1 MFKIIN
7 KNKVKFRNIVLN
19 LLKVVSKVLE
29 RIGEEKKEWE
39 QRSLHLKY

>member
-7 KNKVKFRNIVLN
+7 KNKVKLRNIVLN
-19 LLKVVSKVLE
+19 LFKVVSKVPE

-39 QRSLHLKY
+39 RRS